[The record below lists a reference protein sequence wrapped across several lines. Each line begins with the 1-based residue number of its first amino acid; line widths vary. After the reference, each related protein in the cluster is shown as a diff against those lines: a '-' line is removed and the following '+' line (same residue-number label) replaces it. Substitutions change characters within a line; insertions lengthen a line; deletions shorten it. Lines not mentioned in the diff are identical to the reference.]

1 MPNER
6 KLFAVTQWVLR
17 AGIVVTTVLIGL
29 FTLGVTATIF
39 ALATSHLPLE
49 WIARVTGVR
58 MTADEIARIALMAH
72 LSAIV
77 ALVLVQLIFRALRR
91 VITSARVGDPFVEAN
106 AAELVR
112 VAWLL
117 LGVEVIDTL
126 IKPMIYLF
134 APEAVRAKMR
144 DMVHISMI
152 GLFTVLLIFVLAQI
166 FRRGSEMRAELAG
179 TI

>member
-1 MPNER
+1 MNLLRVLLGGASALKIEKLVDVLLER
-6 KLFAVTQWVLR
+6 LR
-17 AGIVVTTVLIGL
+17 AGK
-29 FTLGVTATIF
+29 A
-39 ALATSHLPLE
+39 
-49 WIARVTGVR
+49 
-58 MTADEIARIALMAH
+58 
-72 LSAIV
+72 
-77 ALVLVQLIFRALRR
+77 
-91 VITSARVGDPFVEAN
+91 
-106 AAELVR
+106 
-112 VAWLL
+112 
-117 LGVEVIDTL
+117 TL